1 MNKEIEDLNQAIEC
15 LKQAFRD
22 TKTGKAIHDFLTW
35 CIKGLN
41 KVLTR

>member
-1 MNKEIEDLNQAIEC
+1 MNKEIED

-35 CIKGLN
+35 CINGLN
-41 KVLTR
+41 KALTR